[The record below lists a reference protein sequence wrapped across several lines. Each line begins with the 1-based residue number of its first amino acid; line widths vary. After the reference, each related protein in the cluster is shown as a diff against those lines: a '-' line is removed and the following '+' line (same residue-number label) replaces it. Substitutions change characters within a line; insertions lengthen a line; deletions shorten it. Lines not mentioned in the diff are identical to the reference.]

1 MNKYYNKVIEI
12 MLANAKELIEK
23 GGDEFE
29 TGFRMA
35 EAAAQLTLLGQPAS
49 SDYLGL
55 KAHKNVTLKIV
66 DEEAGDNFEFTV
78 LDDEEK

>member
-1 MNKYYNKVIEI
+1 MYYDKVIEL
-12 MLANAKELIEK
+12 MLAKAKELMEK
-23 GGDEFE
+23 GGDKFE

-35 EAAAQLTLLGQPAS
+35 EAAAQITLLGQPAS

-66 DEEAGDNFEFTV
+66 DEDAEDNFEFTV
-78 LDDEEK
+78 LDDEK